1 MIIIEDL
8 ASQKCE
14 GLERPD
20 LDREGHRFDSDI
32 LHHVRRSFSEGE
44 QIIQRVWK
52 GGYPLMEKLRRVIED
67 L

>member
-32 LHHVRRSFSEGE
+32 LHKVCCSFS
-44 QIIQRVWK
+44 K
-52 GGYPLMEKLRRVIED
+52 GKQLFKEAKLWRIVKIFD
-67 L
+67 MLI